1 MSPPSFWYFSTSLL
15 FARSRASQERGL
27 KTLSEK
33 IVEVGL
39 PAKGYL
45 DYAWLQTNYYKER
58 PQVH

>member
-1 MSPPSFWYFSTSLL
+1 V
-15 FARSRASQERGL
+15 RSQERGL

-58 PQVH
+58 PQVLPERRRKKDGNTL